1 MGRKNGEPMRGIKE
15 DALEATSQ
23 GAVLTDRQQVLGC
36 AVVWARANIKHQ
48 NNGERARERSERGA
62 LYEGVAGK
70 LTSRSHGAKF
80 LLTFL
85 SDRRIDMMAGWLLV
99 RCVSCQASKH
109 EPGR

>member
-1 MGRKNGEPMRGIKE
+1 MCCRV
-15 DALEATSQ
+15 
-23 GAVLTDRQQVLGC
+23 GAR
-36 AVVWARANIKHQ
+36 KHQ
-48 NNGERARERSERGA
+48 TSKTNGERARERSERGA